1 MFISEVLSK
10 RTSLKRFCKVD
21 ITDAL
26 KLESVYL
33 AKYKYEVEED
43 KRKKK
48 EAAEAEAARKAEEEE
63 NKEGW
68 IDFVFG
74 LH

>member
-1 MFISEVLSK
+1 MNMFIAEILAK
-10 RTSLKRFCKVD
+10 KTSLKRFCKVD

-33 AKYKYEVEED
+33 TKYKWEVEEE

-48 EAAEAEAARKAEEEE
+48 EAEDAEAARKAEEAE
-63 NKEGW
+63 N
-68 IDFVFG
+68 
-74 LH
+74 